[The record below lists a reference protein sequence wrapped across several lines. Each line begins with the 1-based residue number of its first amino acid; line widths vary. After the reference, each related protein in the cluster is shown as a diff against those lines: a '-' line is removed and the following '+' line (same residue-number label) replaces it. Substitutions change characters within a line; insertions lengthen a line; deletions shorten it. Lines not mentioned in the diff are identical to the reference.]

1 MSLGTSHANPSNG
14 RAAARLRPAVA
25 ERAPLHVFGPGGRAE
40 AAPPD
45 AAADVDA
52 ATVAGRGAAH
62 AAEIETLVAR
72 LLALLGEDPA
82 RDGLRKTPHRV
93 AKMYREMLAGYDQ
106 DVETILNGALFDVA
120 YGEGEMIVVAGIDY
134 QSMCEHH
141 LLPFTGRA
149 HVAYVPRDRVVGL
162 SKIPR
167 LVDMFARRLQIQER
181 LTNEIADSLVAA
193 LDPVGAMVVL
203 EGEHSC
209 ASLRGV
215 KKHGVNMVTTAR
227 RGLFAAEPSLRDE
240 FYRLI
245 GR

>member
-1 MSLGTSHANPSNG
+1 MSLPTPHRNAANG
-14 RAAARLRPAVA
+14 RSAARLRPAVA
-25 ERAPLHVFGPGGRAE
+25 ERAPLQVFGPGARDGE
-40 AAPPD
+40 AAAHGAER
-45 AAADVDA
+45 AAA
-52 ATVAGRGAAH
+52 TPAGPH
-62 AAEIETLVAR
+62 AAEIEGLVER
-72 LLALLGEDPA
+72 LLALLGEDPG

-93 AKMYREMLAGYDQ
+93 AKMYREVLAGYGQ
-106 DVETILNGALFDVA
+106 DIDTILNGALFDVA
-120 YGEGEMIVVAGIDY
+120 YGEGEMIVVAGIDF

-149 HVAYVPRDRVVGL
+149 HVAYEPRDRVVGL

-181 LTNEIADSLVAA
+181 LTNEIADSLVTA

-227 RGLFAAEPSLRDE
+227 RGSFAADPALRDE